1 MLRAAAR
8 INAIRN
14 ESVSSGNNSS
24 TRPSNPPG
32 KNGFS
37 KLLVA
42 LGIGG
47 AGYYAYQ
54 NYKPVNHASKFV
66 GEQNYAPESI
76 IQSSLPIPN
85 AGDPETISPNLI
97 LSKDASSLEVLENK
111 LKSALITAISKISH
125 VTESKFS
132 STHSHEGSTG
142 SVVELAGIHRYV
154 EKLDDVITD
163 ARNEPST
170 KNHPLI
176 PLADATSKKLHSQL
190 NEFENFHSPSSRL
203 P

>member
-1 MLRAAAR
+1 MQPATMLRAAAR

-14 ESVSSGNNSS
+14 ESVTSVNNSS
-24 TRPSNPPG
+24 TSRPSNPPG
-32 KNGFS
+32 KNGFG
-37 KLLVA
+37 KLLIA

-54 NYKPVNHASKFV
+54 NYKPVSHAQQYAI
-66 GEQNYAPESI
+66 EQNSAPESI

-97 LSKDASSLEVLENK
+97 LSKDASSLEVLENR
-111 LKSALITAISKISH
+111 LKSALITAISKIS
-125 VTESKFS
+125 
-132 STHSHEGSTG
+132 STG

-154 EKLDDVITD
+154 DKLDDVITD

-170 KNHPLI
+170 KNHPLL

-190 NEFENFHSPSSRL
+190 NELENVHSPSSRL
-203 P
+203 Q